1 MPVRSVIMAAV
12 AVSIFFLVQC
22 LWYSQS
28 ILIPFIFA
36 ILIWNLL
43 CTISRFFQKLPL
55 LGKMLPRAITLLM
68 AIFTVLMVCLLTG
81 KIVSGSMGQMLLSS
95 ASLQQKTA
103 ALLDTLAHQGFSKAY
118 LADGLKSV
126 LKELNIQGFISG
138 FYSVI
143 SNLMS
148 SLFLMFLFVV
158 FFFIESSHF
167 KEKLSR
173 IFQNPQDQKKASYL
187 LKEIPAQIQFYLG
200 MKSLFSAIT
209 ATSIYIVMKIMGFEF
224 AEFWGVCI
232 FFMNFIPN
240 IGAILVTVV
249 MTLFAYFQWLDL
261 AKVSVF
267 LLAQLG
273 IHGIIGNVIETHFLG
288 RTMNLSPMV
297 LLLSLCFWG
306 MLWGGTGLFLAVPM
320 TVLMMIILAS
330 FESTRVYAL
339 LMSEKGE
346 LPEIRDDAKY

>member
-1 MPVRSVIMAAV
+1 MPARSVVVAAI
-12 AVSIFFLVQC
+12 AVSVFFLVQC

-55 LGKMLPRAITLLM
+55 FGNLIPYPIAILLSLLTVGMICLLLGKI
-68 AIFTVLMVCLLTG
+68 I
-81 KIVSGSMGQMLLSS
+81 SGSMSDMLVSS

-103 ALLDTLAHQGFSKAY
+103 ALLDKLVAEGYSKAY
-118 LADGLKSV
+118 LADALKSV
-126 LKELNIQGFISG
+126 LKELNVQGFISG

-148 SLFLMFLFVV
+148 SLFLMLLFVI
-158 FFFIESSHF
+158 FFFIESSYF
-167 KEKLSR
+167 QEKLGRVFEKSSDR
-173 IFQNPQDQKKASYL
+173 KKVAYL

-200 MKSLFSAIT
+200 MKSLFSGIT
-209 ATSIYIVMKIMGFEF
+209 AVGIYIVMKIMDFEF
-224 AEFWGVCI
+224 AEFWAVCI

-261 AKVSVF
+261 AKVGIF
-267 LLAQLG
+267 FTAQLF
-273 IHGIIGNVIETHFLG
+273 IHALIGNVVETHYLG
-288 RTMNLSPMV
+288 KTMNLSPMV

-306 MLWGGTGLFLAVPM
+306 MIWGGTGLFLAVPM

-330 FESTRVYAL
+330 FPSTRVYAL

-346 LPEIRDDAKY
+346 LPEIKDDIND

>member
-1 MPVRSVIMAAV
+1 MPMRSVIVAAI
-12 AVSIFFLVQC
+12 AVSVFFLVQC

-43 CTISRFFQKLPL
+43 CTISRFFQKIPLIGTILPKAMTVLMAIISVGIACLL
-55 LGKMLPRAITLLM
+55 LGKVI
-68 AIFTVLMVCLLTG
+68 
-81 KIVSGSMGQMLLSS
+81 SGSMGQMLISS
-95 ASLQQKTA
+95 ASLQHKIA
-103 ALLDTLAHQGFSKAY
+103 ALLDTLANQGYSKAY

-143 SNLMS
+143 SSLMS
-148 SLFLMFLFVV
+148 SLFLMFLFVI
-158 FFFIESSHF
+158 FFFIESSSF
-167 KEKLSR
+167 KDKLSR
-173 IFQNPQDQKKASYL
+173 IFKNAQDRKKVSYL

-209 ATSIYIVMKIMGFEF
+209 AIIIYIVMKIMGFDF
-224 AEFWGVCI
+224 AEFWAVCI

-240 IGAILVTVV
+240 IGAVIVTLV
-249 MTLFAYFQWLDL
+249 MTLFAYFQWLDI
-261 AKVSVF
+261 AKVGLFFV
-267 LLAQLG
+267 AQLG
-273 IHGIIGNVIETHFLG
+273 IHGIIGNVVETHYLG

-306 MLWGGTGLFLAVPM
+306 MLWGGMGLFLAVPM

-330 FESTRVYAL
+330 FPSTRMYAL

-346 LPEIRDDAKY
+346 LPEIRDDVDD